1 MQKETI
7 EGFRLS
13 PQQRHLWGLQQN
25 NPKQIYR
32 VRGAILITGNLD
44 REIFTKALQNVVNRH
59 EILRTSFHCLPGMT
73 LPLQAIASTG
83 EVPISEHN
91 LSGLSPEQQEAKI
104 AALLRKHRIYRAN

>member
-1 MQKETI
+1 MKGTVDMQKETI

-44 REIFTKALQNVVNRH
+44 REIFTRRCKM
-59 EILRTSFHCLPGMT
+59 S
-73 LPLQAIASTG
+73 
-83 EVPISEHN
+83 
-91 LSGLSPEQQEAKI
+91 
-104 AALLRKHRIYRAN
+104 

>member
-1 MQKETI
+1 LALQLPIATALK
-7 EGFRLS
+7 
-13 PQQRHLWGLQQN
+13 RHLWGLQQN
-25 NPKQIYR
+25 NFKQIYR

-44 REIFTKALQNVVNRH
+44 REIFTRALQNVVNWE

-91 LSGLSPEQQEAKI
+91 LSDLSPEEQEALGGVTSRVNASK
-104 AALLRKHRIYRAN
+104 LT